1 MRYVFDLDGTICTQ
15 EKSGEY
21 HLAKPIP
28 EMVKKVNELYDSG
41 DYIIIF
47 TARGMNT
54 YGNEYD
60 ARGAYDE
67 LTRDWLVDNGVRF
80 HQLLFGK
87 PAADYYVD
95 DKAVLPQELLY
106 DIVD

>member
-21 HLAKPIP
+21 HLARPIP
-28 EMVKKVNELYDSG
+28 EMVKKVNELYAAG

-54 YGNEYD
+54 YGNEDD
-60 ARGAYDE
+60 ARRAYST
-67 LTRDWLVDNGVRF
+67 LTHDWLIDNYVEF
-80 HQLLFGK
+80 HELKFGK
-87 PAADYYVD
+87 PAGDYYVD

-106 DIVD
+106 DVID